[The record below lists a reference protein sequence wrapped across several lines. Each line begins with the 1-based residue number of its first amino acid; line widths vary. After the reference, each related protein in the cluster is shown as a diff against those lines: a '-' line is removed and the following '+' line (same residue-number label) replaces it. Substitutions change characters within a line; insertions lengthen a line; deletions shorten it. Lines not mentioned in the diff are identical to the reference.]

1 LEASASLGSGQTF
14 AELCSFQGPP
24 SGSEGA
30 RLKTFGL
37 LSSIDPAQPSSWQ
50 GKIFLTFDIDWAH
63 DDVLS
68 ETVDLV
74 EMAEVPATWFLTHD
88 TPVKA
93 RIRQN
98 PKFELGIH
106 PNFNFLL
113 DGDARNGRNAR
124 EVIER
129 LMEVVPEARSVR
141 SHSITQSSVLIERF
155 KEAGLTHESNY
166 LVPHHS
172 GIALAP
178 YELWNGVCRVP
189 YHWEDDVHFLH
200 GHTHTMQDVLNLPG
214 LQVFNF
220 HPIHVYLNTEH
231 QDRYEL
237 TRSLHRNPLAMLKY
251 RNAGCGTRNR
261 LLDIIGHKCLL

>member
-1 LEASASLGSGQTF
+1 
-14 AELCSFQGPP
+14 
-24 SGSEGA
+24 
-30 RLKTFGL
+30 LKAFDL
-37 LSSIDPAQPSSWQ
+37 LSSVNPEQPSSWQ

-63 DDVLS
+63 DDVLHD
-68 ETVDLV
+68 TIDLV
-74 EMAEVPATWFLTHD
+74 ETADVSATWFLTHD

-113 DGDARNGRNAR
+113 DGDARNGQNAR

-141 SHSITQSSVLIERF
+141 SHSITQSSVLLERF
-155 KEAGLTHESNY
+155 KDAGLTHESNH

-178 YELWNGVCRVP
+178 YELWNGVFRVP

-200 GHTHTMQDVLNLPG
+200 GHMHTMQDVLNRPG

-220 HPIHVYLNTEH
+220 HPIHVFLNTEH
-231 QDRYEL
+231 QDRYEVTRPIHHDPAAL
-237 TRSLHRNPLAMLKY
+237 LQYRHTGEGTRS
-251 RNAGCGTRNR
+251 R
-261 LLDIIGHKCLL
+261 LLDLLQEGRTP